1 MPPGVPPAGGTQKC
15 RTPRPPVSGL
25 PMAEPLKPA
34 YTGRFA
40 PSPTGPLHFGSLVA
54 AVISWL
60 DARAHDGTWRVR
72 MEDLDPPREEPGA
85 ADRILRTL
93 ETHGLYWDGP
103 VLYQSTRLKAYADA
117 MQHLRE
123 RGWAYDCGCTR
134 REIAALARQGLEG
147 PVYPGT
153 CRQGLTAG
161 KSPRA
166 LRVRTH
172 DDPICFNDRAQGE
185 VCHQLASQIGDF
197 VIRRADGLTAY
208 QLAVVV
214 DDAFQ
219 GITHVVRGIDLLAS
233 TPRQMHLQ
241 SLLGYA
247 QPAYLHHLV
256 VLDHE
261 GIKLSKQTHAPAVD
275 DETPV
280 ENLLKVM
287 DFLGLDGGE
296 PGAGVGEVLARAL
309 AGYNPP
315 DSPLPS
321 RERSRG

>member
-1 MPPGVPPAGGTQKC
+1 MPRTEAPARLVAPKTA
-15 RTPRPPVSGL
+15 RL
-25 PMAEPLKPA
+25 NPA

-60 DARAHDGTWRVR
+60 DARAQGGTWRVR

-93 ETHGLYWDGP
+93 EVHGLHWDGP
-103 VLYQSTRLKAYADA
+103 VLYQSTRLNAYADA
-117 MQHLRE
+117 MQCLRD

-134 REIAALARQGLEG
+134 REMAALAQPGLEG

-153 CRQGLTAG
+153 CRNGLPAG

-172 DDPICFNDRAQGE
+172 DDPIRFCDRTQGE
-185 VCHQLASQIGDF
+185 VCQQLASQIGDF

-219 GITHVVRGIDLLAS
+219 DITHVVRGMDLLAS
-233 TPRQMHLQ
+233 TPRQIHLQ
-241 SLLGYA
+241 RLLGY
-247 QPAYLHHLV
+247 PTPIYLHHPV
-256 VLDHE
+256 VLDH
-261 GIKLSKQTHAPAVD
+261 GGAKLSKQTHAPAVD
-275 DETPV
+275 DATPG
-280 ENLLKVM
+280 ENLGRAL
-287 DFLGLDGGE
+287 DFLGLGGDGVRV
-296 PGAGVGEVLARAL
+296 GVEDRLSEALARW
-309 AGYNPP
+309 PP
-315 DSPLPS
+315 STPAFSLLPL
-321 RERSRG
+321 REKGRG